1 MDLPKA
7 WSAASYMDILV
18 EKLGPGVKNIQRAG
32 WSSAG
37 SHQRV
42 HQRDVL
48 RDAQADAAAGVAVG
62 LGGMEWAL
70 AARIFIMSCG
80 GRESHVGEISH
91 FLTFCSRIALVA
103 IEGLV
108 IFWHLVCSHLPFPHI
123 RWFKVEYSCDKRG
136 ESNTELK
143 VQSWQSGELVKRYSG
158 FCN

>member
-1 MDLPKA
+1 VDLPKA

-32 WSSAG
+32 WSNAG
-37 SHQRV
+37 SQQRV

-62 LGGMEWAL
+62 VGGMEWAL

-108 IFWHLVCSHLPFPHI
+108 IFGI
-123 RWFKVEYSCDKRG
+123 
-136 ESNTELK
+136 
-143 VQSWQSGELVKRYSG
+143 
-158 FCN
+158 

>member
-1 MDLPKA
+1 
-7 WSAASYMDILV
+7 MDILV

-32 WSSAG
+32 WSNAG

-48 RDAQADAAAGVAVG
+48 RDAQADAAAGVTVG

-108 IFWHLVCSHLPFPHI
+108 IFGI
-123 RWFKVEYSCDKRG
+123 
-136 ESNTELK
+136 
-143 VQSWQSGELVKRYSG
+143 
-158 FCN
+158 